1 MKKSVLAVALVA
13 MVMLSGCSGVSQEE
27 YNSLVAENSRLQE
40 ANTSLENENK
50 EAQTRND
57 HLVKSY
63 NALQEDYDKL
73 ENKYSNL
80 ESQTKDWI
88 NFSDTEKKA
97 EQARAD
103 ADKSNA
109 EAEKIEA
116 QARLKAAN
124 EKLSE
129 AEAIEQRKL
138 TEGTTVY
145 EDKYIKINFLE
156 VGKEY
161 SYGDYCAVFLVENKT
176 NGVLTIQGECVS
188 LDGVD
193 IGNIT
198 MSDPVSPQSKGKVY
212 ASSRGLKYTKPKVV
226 SGQLRVI
233 DFDQNIFAT
242 SYRDNSYNANF
253 VNVAI

>member
-1 MKKSVLAVALVA
+1 MKKSVLAALA
-13 MVMLSGCSGVSQEE
+13 AVMLLSGCSGVSQDE
-27 YNSLVAENSRLQE
+27 YNSLLEENSSLSSRNDELSSKLDRQLKN
-40 ANTSLENENK
+40 NTDKYSENK
-50 EAQTRND
+50 KLSE
-57 HLVKSY
+57 
-63 NALQEDYDKL
+63 EYDKL
-73 ENKYSNL
+73 KSEYSSL

-88 NFSDTEKKA
+88 EFSDAEKQA

-103 ADKSNA
+103 ADKINA

-116 QARLKAAN
+116 EARLKAAN

-129 AEAIEQRKL
+129 AEAAEQRKL

-145 EDKYIKINFLE
+145 EDIYVKINFLE

-161 SYGDYCAVFLVENKT
+161 TYGDYCAIFLVENKT

-188 LDGVD
+188 LDGED

-198 MSDPVSPQSKGKVY
+198 MSDPVSPQSKGKIY
-212 ASSRGLKYTKPKVV
+212 ASSSSLKYTKPKIV

-233 DFDQNIFAT
+233 DFNQNVFAT
-242 SYRDNSYNANF
+242 GYSDRSYNADF
-253 VNVAI
+253 VNVSV